1 MGKVSMPL
9 KSVLESDGDFFQC
22 PPHPKCF
29 TVGHRPKQKNRKQ
42 GLIRLTILNQGCFC
56 SIFTVLVFRSLSV
69 SNTHGQMTTNFKVQD
84 QSPDLGA
91 KELRNK
97 NKLLGKDQNWWILE
111 ISKIK
116 DYKKKKNRRPQRQRE
131 TTKVEKVVQWGDGSS
146 LRLQDHLAAETLKY
160 WQQCQSVRKQSSRN

>member
-1 MGKVSMPL
+1 MGKVSLPL

-29 TVGHRPKQKNRKQ
+29 TVGHRSKQKNRKQ
-42 GLIRLTILNQGCFC
+42 RLIRLTILNQGCFC

-69 SNTHGQMTTNFKVQD
+69 SNTHSQMTTDFKVQD

-97 NKLLGKDQNWWILE
+97 NKLLGKDQTQWILE

-116 DYKKKKNRRPQRQRE
+116 DYKKIRRPQRQKE
-131 TTKVEKVVQWGDGSS
+131 TTKVEKVVP
-146 LRLQDHLAAETLKY
+146 
-160 WQQCQSVRKQSSRN
+160 